1 MSAYEELKVWCEKH
15 LKANEYIIGEDYP
28 HIDFYPPCN
37 CEIAVW
43 FKPNGEYD
51 FTEIYDQAPSNAKR
65 KQRGKASL
73 LFYLRPCSHF
83 VHKSPARLPPA
94 DCRFTLQSLLSILYG
109 SIL

>member
-28 HIDFYPPCN
+28 HIDFYLPCHS
-37 CEIAVW
+37 EIAVW

-65 KQRGKASL
+65 KQRGK
-73 LFYLRPCSHF
+73 
-83 VHKSPARLPPA
+83 
-94 DCRFTLQSLLSILYG
+94 I
-109 SIL
+109 